1 MRSRLRYV
9 LAALTALVLGGCG
22 EDQSPLVVGGKNFAE
37 NMIVAEMIA
46 ALAEESGLPVARRIG
61 LGSTRLTLE
70 ALKRG
75 DIDVYPEYNG
85 TGLVMLGQ
93 PPINDSDAA
102 SARVRELFAP
112 LGLSWGERLGFAND
126 YAIAMRRE
134 QAAMLELATI
144 SDLAQVAGEL
154 RFGIEDDFRTRPL
167 DGFDAFA
174 RRYGLSFSEVVDVP
188 LEDRPQLY
196 DMLIDGEVD
205 VILVYATDG
214 QIADFDLALLEDDLD
229 FFPVYDLATLYRDAA
244 AARFPRLPDL
254 LNELGGTL
262 DVETMRRLN
271 NRVVVLGEDPSQV
284 ARTELARLGLI
295 DGVVSRAAQQ
305 PLVIAVSPSAQADG
319 EAAAVLRATRRAFP
333 GRNVTLQPSFDP
345 LRAVAD
351 GEARAAIV
359 GAPGFFITD
368 DAGSPELRP
377 GFQAVGLIGDT
388 FLHAFALDPTIQ
400 SLADAETIATSAVGS
415 TGYRAARTIIAGF
428 DLNATI
434 VAVEGED
441 ATALAA
447 AILESGADAAI
458 LMQPLGNGAVRDLL
472 ESGAAMLP
480 ISGWEDGNNRIVYPY
495 LQPARLT
502 PADYPELRRP
512 VETLSAQLVVAGPAP
527 REEQGVGDQ
536 GPGASFIPTALPIQ
550 GDTVR
555 MLHDALGQTE
565 EIHPILPQSAA
576 LAPAFPNPPAAINP
590 APDVSILTVFVIA
603 LLIWMAWLLFRPEY
617 R

>member
-1 MRSRLRYV
+1 MRRIKTLLV
-9 LAALTALVLGGCG
+9 ALTVLVLGGCG
-22 EDQSPLVVGGKNFAE
+22 DDQAPLVVGGKNFAE

-46 ALAEESGLPVARRIG
+46 ALAEDAGLPVARRIG

-93 PPINDSDAA
+93 PPISDGDEAT
-102 SARVRELFAP
+102 ARVRELFAP
-112 LGLSWGERLGFAND
+112 LGLSWGDRLGFSND
-126 YAIAMRRE
+126 YAIAMQRQR
-134 QAAMLELATI
+134 AAMLGVETI
-144 SDLAQVAGEL
+144 SDLHDVAGNL

-167 DGFDAFA
+167 DGFDAFV
-174 RRYGLSFSEVVDVP
+174 RRYGLSFGSVVDVP
-188 LEDRPQLY
+188 LDERPQLY
-196 DMLIDGEVD
+196 DRLIDGEVD

-214 QIADFDLALLEDDLD
+214 QIADFDLVLLADDLD

-244 AARFPRLPDL
+244 VERFPGLPDL
-254 LNELGGTL
+254 LDRLGGVL

-271 NRVVVLGEDPSQV
+271 NRVAVLGEDPSQV

-305 PLVIAVSPSAQADG
+305 PLIIAVSPSAQADG

-333 GRNVTLQPSFDP
+333 GRNVTLEPSFDP
-345 LRAVAD
+345 LGAVAD
-351 GEARAAIV
+351 GDARAAMV
-359 GAPGFFITD
+359 GAPAFFATNGV
-368 DAGSPELRP
+368 GSPELRP
-377 GFQAVGLIGDT
+377 GFQAVGLIGNT
-388 FLHAFALDPTIQ
+388 FLHVFALDPDVQ
-400 SLADAETIATSAVGS
+400 NVRDAATIATSAVGS
-415 TGYRAARTIIAGF
+415 TGHRAAETVIAGL
-428 DLNATI
+428 DLEATI
-434 VAVEGED
+434 VAEEAED
-441 ATALAA
+441 ADSLAA
-447 AILESGADAAI
+447 AILASGADAAM
-458 LMQPLGNGAVRDLL
+458 LMQPLGNGTVRQLL
-472 ESGAAMLP
+472 ESGATLLP
-480 ISGWEDGNNRIVYPY
+480 ITGWEDGNNRIVYPY

-502 PADYPELRRP
+502 AADYAEIGQP
-512 VETLSAQLVVAGPAP
+512 VETLAAQLVVAGPAP
-527 REEQGVGDQ
+527 REERGVGDQ

-550 GDTVR
+550 SDTVR
-555 MLHDALGQTE
+555 TLHDALGQTE

-590 APDVSILTVFVIA
+590 APDVSILTVVVIA